1 MYAYV
6 TTPGYKHIDLTNGG
20 DWAKAQME
28 SNHIVMDV
36 LRHVDGLV
44 RSLQT
49 SLITRR
55 HQTPQPLKTKLAR

>member
-1 MYAYV
+1 
-6 TTPGYKHIDLTNGG
+6 
-20 DWAKAQME
+20 ME

-44 RSLQT
+44 WSLQT

-55 HQTPQPLKTKLAR
+55 HQTPQLLKNKIGSLNYHPHKQRHKEGTVIFFF